1 MKSIKFPKMFN
12 TNSTN
17 VWKATEYNEATT
29 QNTKLVLHSNR
40 GELFGDP
47 YFGLLFKKFLFD
59 QNSYVLKDQ
68 IIDMIYTQLALFIP
82 QVKVKR
88 DDIEIIQDRQ
98 KGKLYCNFSG
108 INQIDYQLNTF
119 NLLLFSDTDQETE
132 DDNKRRIKCCKI
144 KCN

>member
-17 VWKATEYNEATT
+17 VWKADEYLASTT
-29 QNTKLVLHSNR
+29 QNVKLVLKSTR
-40 GELFGDP
+40 GELIGDP
-47 YFGLLFKKFLFD
+47 YFGLMLKQFMFD
-59 QNSYVLKDQ
+59 QNNYILKDQ

-88 DDIEIIQDRQ
+88 DDIEIVQDKQ
-98 KGKLYCNFSG
+98 KGKLYCTFSG

-119 NLLLFSDTDQETE
+119 NLLLFSETD
-132 DDNKRRIKCCKI
+132 
-144 KCN
+144 